1 MCCIHFE
8 GLVRGIVVYIKRIK
22 LCFKKYPQINNW
34 SYPMQEKKKKKKEKL
49 MKGWEKGTMV
59 TCQGLKSKTKNPK

>member
-8 GLVRGIVVYIKRIK
+8 GLVRGIVVYTKRIK

-34 SYPMQEKKKKKKEKL
+34 SYPKQEKKKKKGRINERMGKRNNGYLPGVEI
-49 MKGWEKGTMV
+49 
-59 TCQGLKSKTKNPK
+59 KN